1 MGRPQRVGEAGLA
14 SGRANGVGDASRRR
28 RRHGRLRGVAW
39 RASKWSGVRVAR
51 PRVQLWCPGGK
62 PGADSLNPWRI
73 SVGADV
79 RYAMRKRGER
89 DAVSGILVIRPK
101 FKINLST
108 QFFSLIFASN
118 EKLLNTIF
126 VQFFEIYNFHFRHFS
141 FEQRFVI

>member
-1 MGRPQRVGEAGLA
+1 MPTTVGEAGLA
-14 SGRANGVGDASRRR
+14 SGQADDIDDASRRR
-28 RRHGRLRGVAW
+28 RRHCSALGMAW
-39 RASKWSGVRVAR
+39 RRTKWSRVRVTR

-101 FKINLST
+101 FKTNLST
-108 QFFSLIFASN
+108 QFFSLILASN
-118 EKLLNTIF
+118 KKLLNTIF
-126 VQFFEIYNFHFRHFS
+126 VQFFEIYNFCFRHF
-141 FEQRFVI
+141 FI